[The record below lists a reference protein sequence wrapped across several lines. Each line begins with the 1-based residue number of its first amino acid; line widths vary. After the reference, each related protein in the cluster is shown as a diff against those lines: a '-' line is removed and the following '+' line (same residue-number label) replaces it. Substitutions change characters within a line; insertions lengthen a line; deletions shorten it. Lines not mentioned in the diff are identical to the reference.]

1 MDTEDARRWFADYF
15 ADFVALGRG
24 DLDDVRRILDHYVVP
39 LIVSTGEGTMF
50 LTDEEQVL
58 GVMRRQVDGLR
69 ADGFDRSDEL
79 LAETTLLNASCAV
92 HRGRFARLRADG
104 SEISVVEVTYL
115 ITDGP
120 AGRRISALIVH

>member
-1 MDTEDARRWFADYF
+1 MDTAEARSWFAAYF
-15 ADFVALGRG
+15 AEFVALCRG
-24 DLDDVRRILDHYVVP
+24 DHDDVRRILDHYGVP
-39 LIVSTGEGTMF
+39 MMVSTRAGTRF

-58 GVMRRQVDGLR
+58 AVAHQQVDAMR
-69 ADGFDRSDEL
+69 AAGYDRSDEQ

-104 SEISVVEVTYL
+104 SEISVADVTYL

-120 AGRRISALIVH
+120 AGCRISALIVH

>member
-1 MDTEDARRWFADYF
+1 MDTAEVQQWFAAYF

-24 DLDDVRRILDHYVVP
+24 DLDDVRRILDHYGVP
-39 LIVSTGEGTMF
+39 LTLSTAEGTQF
-50 LTDEEQVL
+50 LTDEEQL
-58 GVMRRQVDGLR
+58 LAVMRRQVEGLS
-69 ADGFDRSDEL
+69 AEGYDRTEQLS
-79 LAETTLLNASCAV
+79 AETTVLNRTAAL

-104 SEISVVEVTYL
+104 TEVARVDISYL

>member
-1 MDTEDARRWFADYF
+1 MDTAEVQQWFAAYF

-24 DLDDVRRILDHYVVP
+24 DLDDVRRILDHYGVP
-39 LIVSTGEGTMF
+39 LTLSTAEGTRF

-58 GVMRRQVDGLR
+58 AVMRQQIEGLR
-69 ADGFDRSDEL
+69 AAGFDRTDEL
-79 LAETTLLNASCAV
+79 AAETSMLNASCAL
-92 HRGRFARLRADG
+92 HRGRFARYRADG
-104 SEISVVEVTYL
+104 SEIARIEVTYL

>member
-1 MDTEDARRWFADYF
+1 MDTTEAERWFAAYL

-24 DLDDVRRILDHYVVP
+24 DIEVSRILDHYGVP
-39 LIVSTGEGTMF
+39 MIVSTDEGTQF

-58 GVMRRQVDGLR
+58 AVMRRQLDGLR
-69 ADGFDRSDEL
+69 AEDYDRTEQ
-79 LAETTLLNASCAV
+79 LAGETTALNRSSAL

-104 SEISVVEVTYL
+104 SEVARVDISYL
-115 ITDGP
+115 ITDGT